1 MAGVKAGVDTM
12 IQELEPRPVFLH
24 CYGHALNL
32 AVSGTIKQLCPMKK
46 CLDTCYEIIKLI
58 KFSAKRE
65 DHYET

>member
-1 MAGVKAGVDTM
+1 MAGAKVDVDTI
-12 IQELEPRPVFLH
+12 IQELETRSVFLH

-32 AVSGTIKQLCPMKK
+32 AVSDTIKQSHPLKE

-65 DHYET
+65 GHYKT